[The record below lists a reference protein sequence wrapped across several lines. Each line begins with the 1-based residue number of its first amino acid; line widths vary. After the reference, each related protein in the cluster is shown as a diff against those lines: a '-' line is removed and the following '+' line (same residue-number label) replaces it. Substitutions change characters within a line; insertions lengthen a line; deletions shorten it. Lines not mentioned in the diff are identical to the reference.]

1 MGVGTMHDVLRAW
14 RASIRCGA
22 VIIGASLLALPAL
35 AGQPDAANMSAS
47 NASYSNQ
54 IIIRFATAAPDNSAL
69 GRSLATNDVN
79 GRNMALSRAMGAD
92 VRFQRRIATGGEV
105 YRLDRWRS
113 RVDIEK
119 LLEAISNNPN
129 VVYAE
134 IDELLQPLATPND
147 SRYNEQWHYYESTG
161 GLNLPTAWDTTT
173 GVGTVVAVLDTGYR
187 AHSDLAANLLPGY
200 DMINDTFVSRDGD
213 GRDSD
218 ATDPGDWSNAGEC
231 GFGQPARSSSWHG
244 THVAGTVAAVT
255 NNNAGVAG
263 VAYGA
268 KVVPVR
274 VLGRCGGYTSD
285 IADGIVWASGGSVSG
300 VPSNPN
306 PADVLNLSLGG
317 GGSCPST
324 TQSAI
329 NTARANGAT
338 VVVAAGNSN
347 ANAANYTPASCN
359 GVISVAATDRNGSK
373 SYYSNFGA
381 VVDVAA
387 PGGDVTTGAQNGVL
401 STLNTGSST
410 PGSDNYEFY
419 QGTSMAAPHIAGLVA
434 LMRSVDGTLTPDEIE
449 STIKS
454 TARAFP
460 GTCSQCGSGIAD
472 AAAAIAALS
481 GGPPPPPP
489 PPPGGNELSNGVP
502 ETGLSAS
509 TGNSVMYTLEVPEN
523 ATNLSFQISGG
534 TGDAD
539 LYVRFGAEPTT
550 STWDCRPYAWGNNET
565 CNISNVQAGTYYVMV
580 RAYSTYSGVTL
591 VGSYDESTG
600 GSGGSLT
607 EENLSASRFGW
618 LRYEVE
624 VPAGMSTLT
633 VNISGGSGDA
643 DLYVRFGAAPST
655 GSWDCRPYRN
665 GNNETCTFSNP
676 TAGTWHI
683 GIRAYRTFSGVDLQ
697 ADWSP

>member
-1 MGVGTMHDVLRAW
+1 MHYLLRAR
-14 RASIRCGA
+14 RALVRCGA
-22 VIIGASLLALPAL
+22 VLLGAFLLAQPAF
-35 AGQPDAANMSAS
+35 AGQPDAASMSAGDS
-47 NASYSNQ
+47 SYSNQ
-54 IIIRFATAAPDNSAL
+54 IIIRFTSFAPDNSAL

-79 GRNMALSRAMGAD
+79 ARTVALSRAMGAN
-92 VRFQRRIATGGEV
+92 VSFRRRIATGGEV
-105 YRLDRWRS
+105 YRLDRWSS
-113 RVDIEK
+113 RAEIEK
-119 LLEAISNNPN
+119 LLLALSNNPN
-129 VVYAE
+129 VIYAE
-134 IDELLQPLATPND
+134 VDELLQPLATPND

-187 AHSDLAANLLPGY
+187 AHADLAANLLPGY
-200 DMINDTFVSRDGD
+200 DMINDTFVARDGD

-231 GFGQPARSSSWHG
+231 GFGSPARSSSWHG

-255 NNNAGVAG
+255 NNGSGVAG

-285 IADGIVWASGGSVSG
+285 IADGIIWASGGSVAG
-300 VPSNPN
+300 VPANAN

-373 SYYSNFGA
+373 SYYSNFGSA
-381 VVDVAA
+381 VDVAA
-387 PGGDVTTGAQNGVL
+387 PGGDVTTGSQNGVL
-401 STLNTGSST
+401 STLNSGSTS

-419 QGTSMAAPHIAGLVA
+419 QGTSMAAPHVAGLVA
-434 LMRSVDGTLTPDEIE
+434 LMRSVDGALTPDQIE

-454 TARAFP
+454 TARTFP

-472 AAAAIAALS
+472 AAAAIAAIS

-489 PPPGGNELSNGVP
+489 PPPPPSGNELTNGVP
-502 ETGLSAS
+502 ETELAAS
-509 TGNSVMYTLEVPEN
+509 TGDSVMYTLEVPEN
-523 ATNLSFQISGG
+523 ATNLSFRISGG

-539 LYVRFGAEPTT
+539 MYVRFGAEPTT

-580 RAYSTYSGVTL
+580 RAYQAFSGVTL
-591 VGSYDESTG
+591 VGSYDESSG
-600 GSGGSLT
+600 ASGGSLT
-607 EENLSASRFGW
+607 EENLSASRRNW
-618 LRYEVE
+618 LRYEIE

-643 DLYVRFGAAPST
+643 DLYVRYGAAPST
-655 GSWDCRPYRN
+655 SSWDCRPYRN

-676 TAGTWHI
+676 SPGTWHI